1 MTLTHW
7 FGTWNPHKVSFS
19 KLGYFP
25 EDVCCAVNKA
35 TRTRAT
41 SIPKVPS
48 RFILRPHTALH
59 LHFPD
64 SGSVLL
70 QDVNGCANNR
80 VILIQITLG
89 NVFTVGIIRAFSIL
103 LRITKKDLVDAFD

>member
-1 MTLTHW
+1 MALTHW

-25 EDVCCAVNKA
+25 EDIRCAVNQA

-48 RFILRPHTALH
+48 RSILCPHTALH

-64 SGSVLL
+64 WRALGQSFCGMLM
-70 QDVNGCANNR
+70 DVP
-80 VILIQITLG
+80 
-89 NVFTVGIIRAFSIL
+89 
-103 LRITKKDLVDAFD
+103 TKGRF